1 MRMTRAEL
9 CGESSRRVA
18 PRALRSA
25 DGGINAKT
33 LAPSAARQRRGA
45 KKGALRKQA
54 NRSGAAEIEKYRVKS
69 AQTSILNCC
78 RGPFAEG
85 AGITSAIQGRHERI
99 GPGYNGSLIGQ
110 FCR

>member
-1 MRMTRAEL
+1 MRVTRLEL
-9 CGESSRRVA
+9 CGELSRRAGIAV
-18 PRALRSA
+18 R
-25 DGGINAKT
+25 GINAKT
-33 LAPSAARQRRGA
+33 FIRGGDGRDAKSA
-45 KKGALRKQA
+45 LSA
-54 NRSGAAEIEKYRVKS
+54 NNRIVDAAEIEKYRVKS

-85 AGITSAIQGRHERI
+85 AGITAAIQGRHERI

>member
-1 MRMTRAEL
+1 MWQIVA
-9 CGESSRRVA
+9 RRVGIA
-18 PRALRSA
+18 VR
-25 DGGINAKT
+25 GINAKT
-33 LAPSAARQRRGA
+33 FVRARRGDA
-45 KKGALRKQA
+45 TETGEMQKNALSA
-54 NRSGAAEIEKYRVKS
+54 NNRIVDAAEIEKYRVKS

-85 AGITSAIQGRHERI
+85 AGITAAIQGRHERI